1 MNIIIGADIVPTKT
15 NDDLFEV
22 GNAEALME
30 NELTHF
36 LNTSDYRIFNLETP
50 LTDTEAPISKN
61 GPNLIASA
69 KSVNGYKAIGVN
81 LLTVANNH
89 IMDQGEQGFFSTLK
103 LLKKNGIDYVGAGE
117 NVRTAR
123 EPYVFEIDN
132 IKIGVYA
139 CAEHEFSIA
148 TENMAGAN
156 PFEPLDSFDHICELK
171 QKCDRV
177 IVLYHGGKEHY
188 RYPSPYLQKICRKFI
203 EKGADIIVCQHSH
216 CVGCEEKYLQGTIVY
231 GQGNFI
237 FDAQDNEFW
246 KTSLL
251 ISVNEEF
258 NIKYIPLIKKGNGVR
273 FAKKNEANNILD
285 GFKKRSE
292 QIKQAGFLEKKYA
305 EFAKENIYNYLLNI
319 SGIRYSFFMRV
330 LNKISRGKFIVFFI
344 KRKYKQN
351 KVLKIINYMDCE
363 SHRELF
369 LKGLESM

>member
-273 FAKKNEANNILD
+273 FAKKNEANNILE